1 MFLSLKFTYT
11 AQGLLMMLEFYCDIQ
26 MVLSPFSDASKDS
39 ALPVTRGATFF
50 CVLSG
55 VTDDSSIIRGYK
67 SLWKNRSLPT

>member
-1 MFLSLKFTYT
+1 
-11 AQGLLMMLEFYCDIQ
+11 MMLEFYFDIQ
-26 MVLSPFSDASKDS
+26 MVLSPFSDVSKDL